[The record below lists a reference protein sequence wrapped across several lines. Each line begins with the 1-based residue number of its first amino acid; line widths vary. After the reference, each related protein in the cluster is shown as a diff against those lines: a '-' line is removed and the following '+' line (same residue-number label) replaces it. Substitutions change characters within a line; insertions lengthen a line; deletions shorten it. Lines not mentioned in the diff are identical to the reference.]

1 MKFCRYNDN
10 KLGVVEG
17 ENVHDVSYALE
28 AIPPARWPFPR
39 GDQFVVHLE
48 AIVKAVKSKGLGSPA
63 GRVADVILRNPVP
76 NAPKIVAAPVNYQ
89 LHIKESIADT
99 GISMGRAPLAIGDAG
114 LFLKSPTS
122 LIGPDETINVRF
134 PDRRTDHELEL
145 GVIIGKTCS
154 DVSRNDALDYVAG
167 YAIAL
172 DMTVRG
178 KEDRSFRKSIDGYS
192 VLGPWLVT
200 ADEIPNPDALDLEIK
215 VNGQTKQKSNTKN
228 LIYDIRKLVEWGSQ
242 WYTLYPGDIIMTGT
256 PEGVSPVQPGD
267 VLECSIERI
276 GSMTI
281 RVGAHRSA
289 VASRA

>member
-1 MKFCRYNDN
+1 VKFCRYNDN

-17 ENVHDVSYALE
+17 DQVHDVSYALDL
-28 AIPPARWPFPR
+28 IPAARWPFPR
-39 GDQFVVHLE
+39 GDQFVAHLDDL
-48 AIVKAVKSKGLGSPA
+48 IKAVKAKGLGGA
-63 GRVADVILRNPVP
+63 TARVADVTLRNPVP

-89 LHIKESIADT
+89 LHMNEAIADT
-99 GISMGRAPLAIGDAG
+99 AISMGKVPLTIGDAG
-114 LFLKSPTS
+114 LFLKNPTS
-122 LIGPDETINVRF
+122 LIGPDETIGVRF
-134 PDRRTDHELEL
+134 PDRRTDHEVEL
-145 GVIIGKTCS
+145 GLVIGKTCS
-154 DVSRNDALDYVAG
+154 DVSRGDALNYVAG

-200 ADEIPNPDALDLEIK
+200 ADAIPNPDALDIEIK
-215 VNGQTKQKSNTKN
+215 VNGQIKQKSNTKN
-228 LIYDIRKLVEWGSQ
+228 LIYDVRKLVEWASQ
-242 WYTLYPGDIIMTGT
+242 WYTLYPGDVIMTGT

-276 GSMTI
+276 GSMTV
-281 RVGAHRSA
+281 RVGAHRGA

>member
-1 MKFCRYNDN
+1 MSFN
-10 KLGVVEG
+10 
-17 ENVHDVSYALE
+17 
-28 AIPPARWPFPR
+28 
-39 GDQFVVHLE
+39 
-48 AIVKAVKSKGLGSPA
+48 
-63 GRVADVILRNPVP
+63 LRNRSFVKEIDFEP
-76 NAPKIVAAPVNYQ
+76 AELRFLLQLSEALKLAKYAGTEAKRLEGKEIALIFEKTSTRTRSAFEVAAFDQGAHVTYLDPSGSQ
-89 LHIKESIADT
+89 LGHKESIADT

-145 GVIIGKTCS
+145 GLIIGKTCS
-154 DVSRNDALDYVAG
+154 DVSRNDALNYVAG

-228 LIYDIRKLVEWGSQ
+228 LIYDIRKLIEWASQ
-242 WYTLYPGDIIMTGT
+242 WYTLYPGDILMTGT

-281 RVGAHRSA
+281 RIGAHRGTVTSHA
-289 VASRA
+289 